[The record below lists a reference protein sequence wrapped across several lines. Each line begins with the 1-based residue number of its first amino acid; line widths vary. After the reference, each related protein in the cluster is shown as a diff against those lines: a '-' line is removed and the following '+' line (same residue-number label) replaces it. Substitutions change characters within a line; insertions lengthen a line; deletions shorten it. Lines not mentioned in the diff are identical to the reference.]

1 MNGPPANDPPPS
13 GEPPT
18 APAIPRWRWSIHV
31 ALIAGY
37 VLVVGLMGLSHPAN
51 QAPMLPRNSRGLLI
65 VAGTELAMF
74 GIIFGV
80 AWLASRASRDD
91 LLLRWRG
98 GPWIVPIS
106 LGYSVAL
113 RLALAIVMIIV
124 SAVLVATGAMSLDSL
139 QEFFRANQPRT
150 EAMVDSSVMRTDPLY
165 FLLLLTLISFVVA
178 GLREELWR
186 SAFLAGLR
194 ALGPKYLNSLPGQV
208 ASVAVVAV
216 VFGVGHL
223 SMGWLAV
230 AMTTVLGFGLGIIM
244 LLHRSI
250 WPAVIAHGMFDA
262 TTFLLLRYIQIPDL
276 PG

>member
-1 MNGPPANDPPPS
+1 MNASPP
-13 GEPPT
+13 GEPSPVT
-18 APAIPRWRWSIHV
+18 TPPIPRWRWSIHLI
-31 ALIAGY
+31 LIAGY
-37 VLVVGLMGLSHPAN
+37 VLVVGLMGLSHPPN
-51 QAPMLPRNSRGLLI
+51 QAPMLPRNSQGLLI
-65 VAGTELAMF
+65 VASTELAMF
-74 GIIFGV
+74 GIIFGL

-113 RLALAIVMIIV
+113 RLALAIVMMIV
-124 SAVLVATGAMSLDSL
+124 SGVLVATGAMSFDSL

-150 EAMVDSSVMRTDPLY
+150 EAMVDSSVMRSDPLY

-194 ALGPKYLNSLPGQV
+194 ALGPKYLNSLPGQIAAV
-208 ASVAVVAV
+208 TVVAV
-216 VFGVGHL
+216 VFGIGHL

-262 TTFLLLRYIQIPDL
+262 ATFLLLRWLPLQDL
-276 PG
+276 

>member
-1 MNGPPANDPPPS
+1 MNVSPTGDPPGLSRSPI
-13 GEPPT
+13 
-18 APAIPRWRWSIHV
+18 ARWRWSIHL

-37 VLVVGLMGLSHPAN
+37 VLVVGLMGLSLPAN
-51 QAPMLPRNSRGLLI
+51 QAPMLPRTSQSLLI
-65 VAGTELAMF
+65 VASTELAMF
-74 GIIFGV
+74 GIVFGL

-106 LGYSVAL
+106 VGYSVAL
-113 RLALAIVMIIV
+113 RFALAIVLIV
-124 SAVLVATGAMSLDSL
+124 VSGVLVATGMMSLDSL
-139 QEFFRANQPRT
+139 QEFFRSNQPRT
-150 EAMVDSSVMRTDPLY
+150 EAMVDASVMRADALY
-165 FLLLLTLISFVVA
+165 FFLLLTLISFVVA

-194 ALGPKYLNSLPGQV
+194 ALGPEHFNSFPGQI
-208 ASVAVVAV
+208 VAVGMVAV
-216 VFGVGHL
+216 IFGIGHL

-230 AMTTVLGFGLGIIM
+230 AMTAVLGFGLGIIM

-262 TTFLLLRYIQIPDL
+262 TTFLMLRWL
-276 PG
+276 PMAELQA

>member
-1 MNGPPANDPPPS
+1 
-13 GEPPT
+13 
-18 APAIPRWRWSIHV
+18 
-31 ALIAGY
+31 
-37 VLVVGLMGLSHPAN
+37 
-51 QAPMLPRNSRGLLI
+51 LI

-74 GIIFGV
+74 GIIFAL

-106 LGYSVAL
+106 IGYSVAL
-113 RLALAIVMIIV
+113 RLALAIVMMVV
-124 SAVLVATGAMSLDSL
+124 SALLVGSGAVSLDSL
-139 QEFFRANQPRT
+139 QEFFRVNQPTT
-150 EAMVDSSVMRTDPLY
+150 ETMVDASVMRTDPIY

-194 ALGPKYLNSLPGQV
+194 ALGPRHFNSLPGQIAAV
-208 ASVAVVAV
+208 AIVAV
-216 VFGVGHL
+216 VFGIGHL

-262 TTFLLLRYIQIPDL
+262 TTFLLLRWL
-276 PG
+276 PLPNL